1 MMFRLSILAQLML
14 MIAGFAF
21 VSCSSDEIAPD
32 QPVTPEQPDG
42 QVPEAFM
49 VNVNK
54 YNTLQEA
61 VHAAMKLEDG
71 AVIKLTADTTGDGFQ
86 VKRNDA
92 GSPDENFVEGKSFT
106 IDFGGYDYKL
116 NRGRFLEVC
125 KSNVTITGMGG
136 SLRNETWDNVLIVH
150 GGDVTIKGKL
160 YINGKMQ
167 LINTHNSSFSEG
179 YEGTFTGDISTHEAE
194 WFVDSDKAVLNVG
207 SLHSE
212 SSFLHVVN
220 AKSVN
225 INFFATDTENPVK
238 ADNSASLNIHQGP
251 DKINYVTR

>member
-32 QPVTPEQPDG
+32 QPDG
-42 QVPEAFM
+42 QVPGAFM
-49 VNVNK
+49 VNENK
-54 YNTLQEA
+54 YNSLEEA
-61 VHAAMKLEDG
+61 IYAAMKMEDG
-71 AVIKLTADTTGDGFQ
+71 AVIKLTADTTGDGFM
-86 VKRNDA
+86 VAHEYD
-92 GSPDENFVEGKSFT
+92 GSLDDRFVEGKSFT
-106 IDFGGYDYKL
+106 IDFGGYNYKL
-116 NRGRFLEVC
+116 NRGHYVEVC

-136 SLRNETWDNVLIVH
+136 SLKNETWDNVLIVH
-150 GGDVTIKGKL
+150 GGDVTVKGKL